1 MKHIILYLFRAS
13 VAFYFIYPAVQNLR
27 GVSTFV
33 SSPLFK
39 CFTSAYDF
47 SPDIVVLVINI
58 LAIVLGVLILAW
70 KHPLTPLILG
80 ILVLISEF
88 ILQKEFTFNFLMIIV
103 PIFLVTI
110 GLAIFYSRRHDEWK

>member
-27 GVSTFV
+27 GASKFIT
-33 SSPLFK
+33 SPLFT
-39 CFTSAYDF
+39 CF
-47 SPDIVVLVINI
+47 INSYSFTPETVA
-58 LAIVLGVLILAW
+58 LAINVIAIILGVLILAW

-88 ILQKEFTFNFLMIIV
+88 ILQKEYTFTFLMIIV
-103 PIFLVTI
+103 PIFLVNI
-110 GLAIFYSRRHDEWK
+110 GLAIFYSRRTDAW